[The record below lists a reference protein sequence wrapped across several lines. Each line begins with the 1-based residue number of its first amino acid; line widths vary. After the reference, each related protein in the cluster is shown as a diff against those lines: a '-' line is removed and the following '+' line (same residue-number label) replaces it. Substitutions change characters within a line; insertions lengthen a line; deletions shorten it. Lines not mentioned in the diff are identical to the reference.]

1 MAKKYLTAGAALI
14 AIMSLLGC
22 SNSDVSSGVSLAKV
36 ASTTVHLRVLGGAGA
51 MEVYDDSK
59 PILYTNRLSVAQGQC
74 TGPASCITSINVAAG
89 TTLHVVAST
98 KKVSGT
104 QWYNNSLHYCESAVR
119 GCNTDRTAINLNA
132 TTSKTR
138 HAFKLVASGT
148 AMSIESYFSSNDFR
162 ND

>member
-14 AIMSLLGC
+14 AIMALLGC

-51 MEVYDDSK
+51 IQVYDDSK
-59 PILYTNRLSVAQGQC
+59 PIRYTNRLSVAQGQC

-89 TTLHVVAST
+89 TTLHVVASA
-98 KKVSGT
+98 KKISGT
-104 QWYNNSLHYCESAVR
+104 QWFNNLLHYCESAVR
-119 GCNTDRTAINLNA
+119 GCNTGRTAINLNA
-132 TTSKTR
+132 TTSKTH